1 MDGRISATRNIIGQ
15 PTVNNPF
22 REIAETFDTAF
33 NHTIYVEPPDAG
45 NYQIAEFEL
54 NPSVHAM
61 RDWNNQ
67 GDKITFT
74 VLAQNEVFVMTPTMF
89 QLGWHGRSNGQALKL
104 FPANYIFTGFRLPA
118 GEHHIELNFEPPGL
132 RLGILINIMT
142 LCLVGALWARYRR
155 TQILS
160 NVPSN
165 E

>member
-1 MDGRISATRNIIGQ
+1 MEQ
-15 PTVNNPF
+15 
-22 REIAETFDTAF
+22 FDTAF
-33 NHTIYVEPPDAG
+33 DHTIYVEPQDAG
-45 NYQIAEFEL
+45 NYQIAELEL
-54 NPSVHAM
+54 NPSVQAM

-67 GDKITFT
+67 GDQITFT

-89 QLGWHGRSNGQALKL
+89 QLGWQDRSNGQALKL
-104 FPANYIFTGFRLPA
+104 FPANYKVIGFRLPA

-132 RLGILINIMT
+132 RLGILIHIMT

>member
-1 MDGRISATRNIIGQ
+1 MEA
-15 PTVNNPF
+15 
-22 REIAETFDTAF
+22 FDTAF
-33 NHTIYVEPPDAG
+33 DHTIYVEPRDAG

-74 VLAQNEVFVMTPTMF
+74 VRTQEEVFVMTPTMF
-89 QLGWHGRSNGQALKL
+89 QQGWQGRSNGQALKL
-104 FPANYIFTGFRLPA
+104 FPANYIFIGFRLPA

-142 LCLVGALWARYRR
+142 LGLVGALWARYRR
-155 TQILS
+155 TPILL